1 MGLLSPG
8 TPTAASEVGV
18 GVGIAAAFHGVL
30 DLFSNPVTGLMQNR
44 VASAQDSYDTL
55 AARITDLEAQ
65 MEQQR
70 TILTQSFAR
79 MEQAMA
85 TLQQSGDFLTQQI
98 NAQNSKN

>member
-1 MGLLSPG
+1 
-8 TPTAASEVGV
+8 
-18 GVGIAAAFHGVL
+18 
-30 DLFSNPVTGLMQNR
+30 MQNR